1 MRSTRAIRT
10 RKVRGTI
17 YKANFQQ
24 GALVINN
31 ELRDF
36 RVFLNFV
43 VRLEIL
49 AGAKFLLF
57 LNWLRFELNHGWAEI
72 VASGGAKEREVARL
86 ERRYCEAHRRR
97 EAADRAEQDAV
108 GLRDADYRLVGSIE
122 AMHFTYSAGRSI
134 LISLIA
140 TSPPSSKSLASASK
154 KAVLTLLRT
163 PLARQL
169 PGDLTPFF

>member
-72 VASGGAKEREVARL
+72 VASGAPRARSCSPRNASTAKSAPTARGSG
-86 ERRYCEAHRRR
+86 
-97 EAADRAEQDAV
+97 RAERDAV
-108 GLRDADYRLVGSIE
+108 VPPSRRGLSLGGRIE
-122 AMHFTYSAGRSI
+122 AMHFTYSGALDSRK
-134 LISLIA
+134 LDRYP
-140 TSPPSSKSLASASK
+140 PPSSKSWPRFLKGRADFIC
-154 KAVLTLLRT
+154 
-163 PLARQL
+163 ARL
-169 PGDLTPFF
+169 GAFSSRVI

>member
-86 ERRYCEAHRRR
+86 ERLYCEAHRRR
-97 EAADRAEQDAV
+97 EAADRAERDAV

-122 AMHFTYSAGRSI
+122 AMHFAEETPPQK
-134 LISLIA
+134 
-140 TSPPSSKSLASASK
+140 SP
-154 KAVLTLLRT
+154 
-163 PLARQL
+163 
-169 PGDLTPFF
+169 DLTAVEKGIKEKSESARPLQSRSHSH